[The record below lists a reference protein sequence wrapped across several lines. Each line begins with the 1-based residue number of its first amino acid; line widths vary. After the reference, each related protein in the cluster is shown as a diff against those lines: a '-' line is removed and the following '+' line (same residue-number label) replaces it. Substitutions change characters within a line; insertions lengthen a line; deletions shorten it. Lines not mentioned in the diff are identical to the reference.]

1 MLKKSTFTALW
12 RKQTNKNIKSHQQLN
27 TQISVSPLNNIAR
40 HLSVVV
46 FLSLGFLAENCCSP
60 VEKFVVDVLG
70 PLDVCTC
77 SINHLNQLLQLFLQ
91 SLHCQNIMNNIIL
104 DEKTQGTLCKRC

>member
-1 MLKKSTFTALW
+1 MTL
-12 RKQTNKNIKSHQQLN
+12 
-27 TQISVSPLNNIAR
+27 ISC
-40 HLSVVV
+40 
-46 FLSLGFLAENCCSP
+46 FFFSLGFLAENCCSP
-60 VEKFVVDVLG
+60 VEKFIVDVLG

-91 SLHCQNIMNNIIL
+91 SLHCQNIMNIIL